1 VSPTRTTSAT
11 RAAQR
16 GPLVYLVDDDDAIRD
31 SLGLLLRSVGLDC
44 EVYASALEFLGAYD
58 STRHSCLVADIRMP
72 GLSGLEL
79 QQRLNEQ
86 RAEVP
91 VIFITGH
98 GDVPM
103 AVNAMKSGA
112 SDFIQKPFRDQDL
125 LDRIHK
131 ALARDRERRAQRV
144 EEDAIRA
151 RLATLTPRETE
162 VMKRV
167 VRGQANKVI
176 ALDLG
181 VSQRTVELHRARV
194 MRKLK
199 MRSLAEL
206 VSSVGKMLG
215 SEEETSGTA
224 AAR

>member
-1 VSPTRTTSAT
+1 
-11 RAAQR
+11 
-16 GPLVYLVDDDDAIRD
+16 VYLVDDDDAIRD
-31 SLGLLLRSVGLDC
+31 SLSLLLRSVGLDC

-58 STRHSCLVADIRMP
+58 PTRHSCLVADIRMP

-86 RAEVP
+86 RSEVP

-125 LDRIHK
+125 IDRIQK
-131 ALARDRERRAQRV
+131 ALAKDSERRASRAQ
-144 EEDAIRA
+144 EDAIRE
-151 RLATLTPRETE
+151 RLSTLTPRETE
-162 VMKRV
+162 VMRRV

-199 MRSLAEL
+199 MRSLADL
-206 VSSVGKMLG
+206 VSTVGKVVER
-215 SEEETSGTA
+215 EESSGTA

>member
-1 VSPTRTTSAT
+1 MKNS
-11 RAAQR
+11 
-16 GPLVYLVDDDDAIRD
+16 GPLIYLVDDDDAVRD
-31 SLGLLLRSVGLDC
+31 SLGLLLRSIGLDC
-44 EVYASALEFLGAYD
+44 ELYASALEFLGHYD
-58 STRHSCLVADIRMP
+58 PKRHSCLVADIRMP

-91 VIFITGH
+91 IIFITGH

-103 AVNAMKSGA
+103 AVNAMKAGA
-112 SDFIQKPFRDQDL
+112 ADFIQKPFRDQDL
-125 LDRIHK
+125 IDRIHK
-131 ALARDRERRAQRV
+131 ALDKDKERRAARA
-144 EEDAIRA
+144 EEDTIRA
-151 RLATLTPRETE
+151 RLALLTPRETE
-162 VMKRV
+162 VMQRV

-176 ALDLG
+176 AMDLG

-206 VSSVGKMLG
+206 VHAVDKIG
-215 SEEETSGTA
+215 A
-224 AAR
+224 AAAPPPSSTESP

>member
-1 VSPTRTTSAT
+1 MKTAG
-11 RAAQR
+11 AQR
-16 GPLVYLVDDDDAIRD
+16 PHRNRDEPLIYLVDDDDAVRD
-31 SLGLLLRSVGLDC
+31 ALGLLLRSVGLEC
-44 EVYASALEFLGAYD
+44 ELHPSALEFLEHYD
-58 STRHSCLVADIRMP
+58 SERHSCLVADIRMP

-86 RAEVP
+86 GADIP

-131 ALARDRERRAQRV
+131 ALAIDKERRTTRASEQAIRDR
-144 EEDAIRA
+144 
-151 RLATLTPRETE
+151 LALLTPRETE
-162 VMKRV
+162 VMRRV
-167 VRGQANKVI
+167 VKGHANKVI
-176 ALDLG
+176 AMDLG

-206 VSSVGKMLG
+206 VQAVGKLDP
-215 SEEETSGTA
+215 SAPRGTA
-224 AAR
+224 SSE